1 MAPVFYDFDYVEKF
15 MSLFFTLIYNNGKP
29 GIPFLATNMEAD

>member
-1 MAPVFYDFDYVEKF
+1 

-29 GIPFLATNMEAD
+29 GIPFLATNMEADWETNTFVSLF